1 MAFGRD
7 EVNYGLLG
15 RILLLGIA
23 LLMITGAQASMMDD
37 IDVSRISEDF
47 GKWRVSFNWSE
58 MDEYKSSVSHGDS
71 ESGKEKIATDTLIM
85 TSISDKSKV
94 LKVSVVMHSES
105 NDAPVNSSRLMTL
118 ANETLLKSGVC
129 KEIKIAK
136 RLIDG
141 QLGAFASGL
150 RCPLEEPVN
159 VAVYSVDYRL
169 DGSGG
174 VLASNA
180 IGIILSTYDQKISD
194 RLINSI
200 RIEQMK

>member
-1 MAFGRD
+1 
-7 EVNYGLLG
+7 
-15 RILLLGIA
+15 
-23 LLMITGAQASMMDD
+23 
-37 IDVSRISEDF
+37 
-47 GKWRVSFNWSE
+47 
-58 MDEYKSSVSHGDS
+58 
-71 ESGKEKIATDTLIM
+71 
-85 TSISDKSKV
+85 
-94 LKVSVVMHSES
+94 
-105 NDAPVNSSRLMTL
+105 MTL